1 MKPQARIQASID
13 LIDAIRNS
21 NIPAD
26 LATTKFLRNRRY
38 MGSHDRRQIADRTWQ
53 IIRYWARLSWCIQ
66 TTDGAEPNSRNLVL
80 ANLTILEGLEVME
93 LQALFNGE
101 QYAPHHLT
109 SREIELVERMTKL
122 DLRRSGQP
130 AHVDA
135 ECPAWIWPYFK
146 RSFGQIAQEEVSALS
161 VAAPVHLRVNTLK
174 GNRAT
179 ARSLL
184 AKDGMIATNTS
195 LAPFGLRL
203 ETRTPLGRTEAFS
216 AGLVEV
222 QDEGSQIAALLT
234 DVQRNHVVCD
244 LCAGGGGKTLAL
256 AASMGNRGRIIACDS
271 SKERLSRARK
281 RLKRAGVFN
290 TTTRILEPN
299 SGNWL
304 RRRARSFDRVLI
316 DAPCSSTGTWRRN
329 PYERW
334 RLRQSDMLEH
344 INKQNKLV
352 AKAAPLVKPGG
363 RIVYVT
369 CSLLREENEDRI
381 EAFIRQYKNFSI
393 LPVKKIWHSVFG
405 THCPSRDSF
414 LRLSP
419 RLHGT
424 DGFFVAI
431 LERGND

>member
-1 MKPQARIQASID
+1 MKPQARIQAAID
-13 LIDAIRNS
+13 LIGAIRNS
-21 NIPAD
+21 NTPAD
-26 LATTKFLRNRRY
+26 LTTTKFFRNRRY
-38 MGSHDRRQIADRTWQ
+38 MGSQDRRQIGDQTWQ

-66 TTDGAEPNSRNLVL
+66 TADGTEPNSRNLVL
-80 ANLTILEGLEVME
+80 ANLTILEGLEVIE

-101 QYAPHHLT
+101 QYAPHPLT
-109 SREIELVERMTKL
+109 SREIGLVERMTKL
-122 DLRRSGQP
+122 DLRKSDLP
-130 AHVDA
+130 AYVAA
-135 ECPAWIWPYFK
+135 ECPAWLWPYFT
-146 RSFGQIAQEEVSALS
+146 RSFGQIAKTEVSALS
-161 VAAPVHLRVNTLK
+161 VEAPVHLRVNTLK
-174 GNRAT
+174 SNRAA
-179 ARSLL
+179 ARILL
-184 AKDGMIATNTS
+184 AKDGTIATNTS

-234 DVQRNHVVCD
+234 DAQRNHVVCD

-256 AASMGNRGRIIACDS
+256 AASMANRGRIIACDS

-290 TTTRILEPN
+290 TTTRILDPN

-329 PYERW
+329 PYQRW
-334 RLRQSDMLEH
+334 RLLPSEMLEQM
-344 INKQNKLV
+344 KQQDKLV

-381 EAFIRQYKNFSI
+381 EAFLEKYKNFRI

-405 THCPSRDSF
+405 THCPTQDSF